1 MPTVSYD
8 SHLIA
13 SAVVRLL
20 SNQPALRLTAMSR
33 SLGVDRHTITRA
45 LDREFSL
52 DFKGLRHRM
61 RVESIETAA
70 ANERICSLKGL
81 AVSMGFGSSR
91 AASHW
96 SERNLGGTLRQ
107 VRNRAAGKPK

>member
-1 MPTVSYD
+1 MSYD

-20 SNQPALRLTAMSR
+20 SNNPGLRLAELSR
-33 SLGVDRHTITRA
+33 GLGIDRHTVTHA
-45 LDREFSL
+45 LHQEFALS
-52 DFKGLRHRM
+52 FTAVRHRM
-61 RVESIETAA
+61 RVESIASAA
-70 ANERICSLKGL
+70 ASERICSLKCL

-96 SERNLGGTLRQ
+96 SERRLGGTLRQ
-107 VRNRAAGKPK
+107 VRERAAGRSK